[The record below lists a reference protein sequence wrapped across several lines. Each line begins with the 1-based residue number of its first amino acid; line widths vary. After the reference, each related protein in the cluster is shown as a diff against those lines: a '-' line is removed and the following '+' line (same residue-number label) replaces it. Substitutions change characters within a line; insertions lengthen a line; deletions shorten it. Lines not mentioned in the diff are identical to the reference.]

1 MLKLKILLV
10 IILVI
15 TSIFFMHKGI
25 FELWENYAKHRRHQN
40 TLENM
45 YLYRKYCLDSD
56 DDDEEDKFNCED
68 IKAIIE
74 STKIDL

>member
-15 TSIFFMHKGI
+15 TNIFFMYKST

-56 DDDEEDKFNCED
+56 DDDEAKFNCED

>member
-1 MLKLKILLV
+1 MSKSKILLV

-25 FELWENYAKHRRHQN
+25 FGLWENYAKHRKHQN

-45 YLYRKYCLDSD
+45 YLYRKYCLDSE
-56 DDDEEDKFNCED
+56 DEEAKFNCED